1 MLANA
6 LEAIVSRATNVMSMR
21 ELLLMAGANIIDE
34 TTENREKINYIDLSP
49 ASINFTS
56 LLEIVD
62 QNWIM

>member
-1 MLANA
+1 
-6 LEAIVSRATNVMSMR
+6 MSMR

-62 QNWIM
+62 QN

>member
-6 LEAIVSRATNVMSMR
+6 LETIVSRATNVMSMR

-34 TTENREKINYIDLSP
+34 TTENCEKINYIDLSP